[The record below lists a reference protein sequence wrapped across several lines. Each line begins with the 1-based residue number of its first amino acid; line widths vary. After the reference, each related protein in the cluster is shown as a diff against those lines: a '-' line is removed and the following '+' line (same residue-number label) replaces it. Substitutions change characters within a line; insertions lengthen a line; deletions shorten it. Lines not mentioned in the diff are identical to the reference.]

1 MTRSNAFLIAIVHL
15 LTWGSGCA
23 HLPGTMLTPEDTRVR
38 LEAFRTRLPV
48 RYEVVSTVVF
58 KFKTLMLSSLS
69 MASVDLAAERLSVAG
84 VTPLGLTL
92 FRVSTQQGRIT
103 ESFTSPELAKY
114 GDAARAVA
122 DTIREIY
129 FDLVPDGPAPAVV
142 RDRGF
147 EVWTGPSAGRR
158 LRYTFDGPDG
168 TLKEKRLVRDG
179 AVIWT
184 IRYDDWTT
192 DRAGTIYPRHIRFE
206 QREHGYELLIRVTEE
221 RPL

>member
-1 MTRSNAFLIAIVHL
+1 M
-15 LTWGSGCA
+15 
-23 HLPGTMLTPEDTRVR
+23 
-38 LEAFRTRLPV
+38 
-48 RYEVVSTVVF
+48 RYEVVSSVVF
-58 KFKTLMLSSLS
+58 KFKTLTLSSLS

-92 FRVSTQQGRIT
+92 FRVSSEQGRIT

-129 FDLVPDGPAPAVV
+129 FDLVPDQPAPAVV
-142 RDRGF
+142 QGRGF
-147 EVWTGPSAGRR
+147 EVWADPEAGRR
-158 LRYTFDGPDG
+158 VRYTYAGPDL
-168 TLKEKRLVRDG
+168 TLVEKRLVQNG

-192 DRAGTIYPRHIRFE
+192 GRAGTIYPQHIRFE
-206 QREHGYELLIRVTEE
+206 QRAHGYELLIRVTEE